1 MGETYSHAISVFYIN
16 IFFTLIVFQVNYSI
30 DDIHLNG
37 MRKLAA
43 RERTMTIRSRYDI
56 AINRISIFIAVQRR
70 SLTMWPPWREI
81 AQASI
86 VHRRDFH
93 SDRADGTAEFP
104 ANYTP

>member
-1 MGETYSHAISVFYIN
+1 
-16 IFFTLIVFQVNYSI
+16 
-30 DDIHLNG
+30 

-43 RERTMTIRSRYDI
+43 RERAMRTQSHITIST
-56 AINRISIFIAVQRR
+56 ISIFIAVQRH
-70 SLTMWPPWREI
+70 SLTMWPPRREI